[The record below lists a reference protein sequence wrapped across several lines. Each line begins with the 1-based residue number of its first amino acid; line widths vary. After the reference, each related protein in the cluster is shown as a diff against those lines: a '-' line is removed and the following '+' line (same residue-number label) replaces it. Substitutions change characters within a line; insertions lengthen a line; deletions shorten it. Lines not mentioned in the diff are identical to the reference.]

1 MTLWTVT
8 RQAPLSMGI
17 LQARIV
23 ERFAVP
29 SSRGFLTQ
37 GSNLRLLHLPA
48 LAGRFFTTEMWK
60 RLGGG
65 EGNLLFVSRTHF
77 IPSVICMG

>member
-1 MTLWTVT
+1 
-8 RQAPLSMGI
+8 MGI
-17 LQARIV
+17 LQAIIV

-37 GSNLRLLHLPA
+37 GLNLCLLHLPA
-48 LAGRFFTTEMWK
+48 LAGRFFTTETWE

>member
-1 MTLWTVT
+1 
-8 RQAPLSMGI
+8 MGI

-29 SSRGFLTQ
+29 SSRGFQTQ
-37 GSNLRLLHLPA
+37 GLNLHLLHLPP
-48 LAGRFFTTEMWK
+48 LAGRFFTTEMWE
-60 RLGGG
+60 RLQGG
-65 EGNLLFVSRTHF
+65 EGNLLFVPRTHF